1 MAFTTDDKNT
11 RKRQQFD
18 SAPFNPANFDPLGA
32 QPTPGTVQL
41 ISPQVQQAPVQPA
54 PAPAALPA
62 PVQPAPA
69 PVAPPAPAPQPI
81 LAPAPA
87 PVAPGAV
94 QSGLAPQ
101 AAQPGTM
108 TQAPAPG
115 GGVSGSPA
123 TDQGVE
129 AARAFQEQA
138 QIGREQATNARF
150 GAAGRPLPY
159 PQSGLAGGESKSL
172 DERLTTA
179 PSDVVAAAEG
189 DKIVQRFRKLDQT
202 RQRHLERGGS
212 FSPKWRE
219 NFRKSEKAAQ
229 TRLDI
234 HLADDEKKQA
244 EKAAKSEQDA
254 ATARRTVE
262 KHGFAKE
269 AHEGRKDTKATAE
282 ADKKRIQTRAKAY
295 GAALNAEKDGR
306 LDDADVLIEAGLQ
319 SANTPEEAEKFAV
332 ISRRI
337 QAAKTKATDAADKK
351 AEHDADRQRQ
361 ETERKLKTATTANK
375 NAAIRLKPQIDA
387 KKAEL
392 NAANDALDLTHKD
405 IASIRKD
412 KDYNPGAA
420 KPDRLEQQLL
430 DRERILVAQ
439 EPGQRAE
446 RDRLRK
452 EYTEMSQQEA
462 DVATGVAPVNNAQP
476 LPTVTTDAD
485 FDALPSSAE
494 FIGPDGEKWRKK

>member
-1 MAFTTDDKNT
+1 MAFLDEDRER
-11 RKRQQFD
+11 RKRER
-18 SAPFNPANFDPLGA
+18 FNPANFDPLGA

-234 HLADDEKKQA
+234 HLA

-262 KHGFAKE
+262 KHGFAVEGNQRGKNKE
-269 AHEGRKDTKATAE
+269 ATAE

-332 ISRRI
+332 IGRRI
-337 QAAKTKATDAADKK
+337 QAAKTKATDAAGKK

-392 NAANDALDLTHKD
+392 DAANDALDLTHED

-420 KPDRLEQQLL
+420 KPDRIEQQLL

-485 FDALPSSAE
+485 FDALPSGAE
-494 FIGPDGEKWRKK
+494 FIGPNGEKRRKK